1 MDGKVLIMTKQEAL
15 EEIKERITNA
25 DSTNSDYCD
34 CISKK
39 ALIIA
44 KREIQDQ
51 KIRGRI
57 QGYSTLLEAI
67 NERLIRHKEKSFT
80 VTFIC
85 WDIDQKK
92 FYFDLVRQ
100 CDCDI
105 KILEDNDLVM
115 RAKISRKP
123 N

>member
-1 MDGKVLIMTKQEAL
+1 MTKQEAL

-25 DSTNSDYCD
+25 DSTDSDYCD
-34 CISKK
+34 CVSKK

-57 QGYSTLLEAI
+57 QDYSTLLEAI
-67 NERLIRHKEKSFT
+67 NERLIQHKEKSFA

-85 WDIDQKK
+85 WDIDQKN

-105 KILEDNDLVM
+105 KILEDNDLVI
-115 RAKISRKP
+115 RGRISRKSD
-123 N
+123 

>member
-25 DSTNSDYCD
+25 DSINSDYCD
-34 CISKK
+34 CVSKK
-39 ALIIA
+39 ALVIA

-57 QGYSTLLEAI
+57 QDYSTLLEAI
-67 NERLIRHKEKSFT
+67 NKRLIQHKEKSLA

-85 WDIDQKK
+85 WDIDQKN

-115 RAKISRKP
+115 RAKISTKP

>member
-1 MDGKVLIMTKQEAL
+1 MTKQEAL

-34 CISKK
+34 CVSKK

-57 QGYSTLLEAI
+57 RDYSTLLEEI
-67 NERLIRHKEKSFT
+67 NKRLIQNRKKSFT

-85 WDIDQKK
+85 WDIDQKN
-92 FYFDLVRQ
+92 FYFDLISQ

-105 KILEDNDLVM
+105 KILEDNDLIM
-115 RAKISRKP
+115 RGEISRKP

>member
-1 MDGKVLIMTKQEAL
+1 MTKQEAL
-15 EEIKERITNA
+15 AEIRSHIRNA
-25 DSTNSDYCD
+25 DWADEDYVD
-34 CISKK
+34 CVSKE

-44 KREIQDQ
+44 EREIQNQ

-57 QGYSTLLEAI
+57 QDYSTLLEAI
-67 NERLIRHKEKSFT
+67 NERLIQHKEKSFSA
-80 VTFIC
+80 TFIC

-92 FYFDLVRQ
+92 FYFDLISQ

-105 KILEDNDLVM
+105 KILEDNGLTM
-115 RAKISRKP
+115 SGKISRKP

>member
-1 MDGKVLIMTKQEAL
+1 MTKKEAL
-15 EEIKERITNA
+15 EEIKERITDA
-25 DSTNSDYCD
+25 DNTNSDYCD
-34 CISKK
+34 CVSKK

-51 KIRGRI
+51 KIKIGI
-57 QGYSTLLEAI
+57 QSYSTILEAI
-67 NERLIRHKEKSFT
+67 NKRLIQHKEESFT

-85 WDIDQKK
+85 WDIDQKN

-105 KILEDNDLVM
+105 KILKDDDLVIC
-115 RAKISRKP
+115 AKISRKSD
-123 N
+123 

>member
-1 MDGKVLIMTKQEAL
+1 MTKREAL

-25 DSTNSDYCD
+25 DSINSDYCD
-34 CISKK
+34 CVSKK
-39 ALIIA
+39 ALVIA

-57 QGYSTLLEAI
+57 QDYSTLLEAI
-67 NERLIRHKEKSFT
+67 NKRLIQHKEKSLA

>member
-1 MDGKVLIMTKQEAL
+1 MTRQEALQEAL

-57 QGYSTLLEAI
+57 QDYSTLLEAI
-67 NERLIRHKEKSFT
+67 NERLIQHKEKSIT

-85 WDIDQKK
+85 WDIDQKN

-115 RAKISRKP
+115 RAEIIRKP